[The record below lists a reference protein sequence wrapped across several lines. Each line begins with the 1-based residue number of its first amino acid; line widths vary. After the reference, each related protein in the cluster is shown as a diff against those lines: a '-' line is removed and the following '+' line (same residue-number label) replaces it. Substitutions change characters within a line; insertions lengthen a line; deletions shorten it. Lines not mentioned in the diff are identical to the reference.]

1 MTSFLR
7 FLSDPGDDCA
17 ICGGNRYTC
26 TCDDTPAVDSPYA
39 PQPLPLTNEP
49 LVLMIDRD
57 GKLHPDIRRGGSLYR
72 IGLRHGWREVTS

>member
-7 FLSDPGDDCA
+7 FLSDPGDTCA
-17 ICGGNRYTC
+17 ICGGNRD
-26 TCDDTPAVDSPYA
+26 TCDCTPAVDAPVL
-39 PQPLPLTNEP
+39 PQPLPLTAEP